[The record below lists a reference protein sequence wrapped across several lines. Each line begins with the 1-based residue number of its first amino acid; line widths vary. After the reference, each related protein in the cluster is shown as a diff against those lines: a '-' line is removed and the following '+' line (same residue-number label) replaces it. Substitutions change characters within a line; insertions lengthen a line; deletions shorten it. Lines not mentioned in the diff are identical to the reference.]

1 MKKISF
7 VAVALATSMAVFAQN
22 QQPKLRTDMAVTTRF
37 GIKGGVNLDK
47 MNADGYSSASDFN
60 SKMKTAFH
68 GGVFVNVPLSTNFR
82 FQPEVVYSNQG
93 GKNSINTTIPTGTV
107 TTHYKSEL
115 NYINVPLMFQL
126 QSTPGVFVELGPQFG
141 YLLSAKN
148 KSTDNTSGSGNT
160 EMDIKDQ
167 LEKWDIAA
175 AGGIGYLSRIGLGV
189 NARYNYGFTNILD
202 KDFSGYT
209 SGTELKNRVW
219 QVGLFY
225 QFGAAK

>member
-7 VAVALATSMAVFAQN
+7 VAVALATSLAVFAQN
-22 QQPKLRTDMAVTTRF
+22 QQPKLRTDMTVTTRF

-47 MNADGYSSASDFN
+47 MHADGYSSASDFN
-60 SKMKTAFH
+60 SKMKTAFN

-93 GKNSINTTIPTGTV
+93 GKNSVNTAIPTGTV
-107 TTHYKSEL
+107 TTHFKSEL

-148 KSTDNTSGSGNT
+148 KSTDGGNT
-160 EMDIKDQ
+160 EMDIKNQ
-167 LEKWDIAA
+167 LKKWDVAA
-175 AGGIGYLSRIGLGV
+175 AGGIGYLSRIGLGI

-202 KDFSGYT
+202 EDYSGYT
-209 SGTELKNRVW
+209 SGTELKNRVY
-219 QVGLFY
+219 QIGLFY

>member
-22 QQPKLRTDMAVTTRF
+22 QQPKLRTDMTVTTRF

-47 MNADGYSSASDFN
+47 LHADGYPSSANFD
-60 SKMKTAFH
+60 SKMKTAFN
-68 GGVFVNVPLSTNFR
+68 GGVFANIPISTNFR

-93 GKNSINTTIPTGTV
+93 GKNSVNTAIPTGTV
-107 TTHYKSEL
+107 TTRYKSEL

-126 QSTPGVFVELGPQFG
+126 QSTTGVFVELGPQFG

-148 KSTDNTSGSGNT
+148 KSTDGADT
-160 EMDIKDQ
+160 EVDIKNQ
-167 LEKWDIAA
+167 LEKWDVAA
-175 AGGIGYLSRIGLGV
+175 AGGIGYLSRIGLGI

-202 KDFSGYT
+202 KDYSGYT
-209 SGTELKNRVW
+209 SGTELKNRVY
-219 QVGLFY
+219 QIGLFY